1 MFLCVV
7 DVDVDVFFS
16 LMLENDSN
24 HVTLK
29 KLLCVGEERVDT

>member
-7 DVDVDVFFS
+7 DVDVDVFS